1 MQTSSPT
8 IDRRRFLQIAGGV
21 AAGVA
26 LTGSLEGCAGVPN
39 GASILEYAS
48 LAPSS
53 HNTQPWSLLV
63 LAAGHWRIT
72 ADPARRL
79 PGIDAAGRE
88 SVVSLGTFLENV
100 DRAAASFGYEVE
112 TTVTGETTAALV
124 VDVRLHTTT
133 PRGEDLSPLKRRRT
147 VRQLSERPVPREV
160 IEQAILAAGTAPNG
174 ANMQPWKFVV
184 VQSPDRLTKLRN
196 ALPFGKINA
205 PCAIVVCSDLRSI
218 TRAAV
223 DRFWV
228 QDCSAATQNI
238 LLAATS
244 MGLGACWCGVHP
256 IKTIERTI
264 RKTLDI
270 PLAVFPF
277 NVIFVGHPTEEK
289 PARTQFS
296 EKNVFSEKF
305 GNLWE
310 DGLMKMSTPTKEE

>member
-1 MQTSSPT
+1 MNDLDWIFKRRSIRNFTDQKVSSEQ
-8 IDRRRFLQIAGGV
+8 IIMLLQ
-21 AAGVA
+21 AAMA
-26 LTGSLEGCAGVPN
+26 
-39 GASILEYAS
+39 
-48 LAPSS
+48 APSAV
-53 HNTQPWSLLV
+53 N
-63 LAAGHWRIT
+63 
-72 ADPARRL
+72 
-79 PGIDAAGRE
+79 
-88 SVVSLGTFLENV
+88 
-100 DRAAASFGYEVE
+100 
-112 TTVTGETTAALV
+112 
-124 VDVRLHTTT
+124 
-133 PRGEDLSPLKRRRT
+133 LK
-147 VRQLSERPVPREV
+147 
-160 IEQAILAAGTAPNG
+160 
-174 ANMQPWKFVV
+174 PWKFVV

-310 DGLMKMSTPTKEE
+310 DGLMKMFTPTKEE